1 MTFFSHKKIGATL
14 YQSKPVISSTPS
26 LNVDRNC
33 RFFIQPVGRASSLSC
48 KTINDESLP
57 TGWMKLKIAA
67 RPAGWPTWRRSSP
80 WSSWSPSCCS
90 SSVSSSQPSRQGA
103 QSAVRTRMRR
113 KRTLKMWYLTEN
125 GDNFDRFLNFHKKLS
140 IGDIFSHKNW
150 CHLPLNSHE
159 STKISIKKSPKS
171 VTIYS
176 LKMSPKLVKNKSPK
190 KVKSLVNQQHFYKKI
205 TKIGDNLL
213 TGNVTKIGEKSFTKK
228 SENFS
233 ESVKFSTKK
242 SPKLVTFYSMK
253 ISPKLVTN
261 SSPKKV
267 KILVNH

>member
-1 MTFFSHKKIGATL
+1 MAIILTDFRIFRKIITKICDIFFSQKIGATL

-125 GDNFDRFLNFHKKLS
+125 GDNFDRFLNFHKK
-140 IGDIFSHKNW
+140 IINW
-150 CHLPLNSHE
+150 WHFF
-159 STKISIKKSPKS
+159 TQ
-171 VTIYS
+171 
-176 LKMSPKLVKNKSPK
+176 KLVPFAIEFSRINKN
-190 KVKSLVNQQHFYKKI
+190 FYKKI

-213 TGNVTKIGEKSFTKK
+213 IENVTKIGEK
-228 SENFS
+228 
-233 ESVKFSTKK
+233 
-242 SPKLVTFYSMK
+242 
-253 ISPKLVTN
+253 
-261 SSPKKV
+261 
-267 KILVNH
+267 

>member
-48 KTINDESLP
+48 KTMMRLFP
-57 TGWMKLKIAA
+57 
-67 RPAGWPTWRRSSP
+67 RAGWNWRLQRGLQVDLLGGGAP
-80 WSSWSPSCCS
+80 LGLPDHLPAAPPQCPPRNHLDKEPSQQWGRGWEGRELSKCDIW
-90 SSVSSSQPSRQGA
+90 P
-103 QSAVRTRMRR
+103 RMVII
-113 KRTLKMWYLTEN
+113 LT
-125 GDNFDRFLNFHKKLS
+125 DFWIFTKKLS